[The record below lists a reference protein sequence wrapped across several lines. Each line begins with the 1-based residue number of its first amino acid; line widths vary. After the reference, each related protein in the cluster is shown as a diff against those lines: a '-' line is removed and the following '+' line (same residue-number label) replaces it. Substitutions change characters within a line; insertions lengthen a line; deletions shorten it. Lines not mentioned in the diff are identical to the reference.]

1 MKIYCATT
9 PTWDRYVGKDAWV
22 KCYVDLNSF
31 GMFGMTGEFKI
42 WYVKALSIQDD
53 GVLKYNRISETDIV
67 ELVNNS
73 AYFFKDSLHW
83 IRSTLEGR
91 SLPYACAVETMKIC
105 TPVELY
111 TTEDLLEMVDN
122 YEAQDQ

>member
-22 KCYVDLNSF
+22 KCHVDLNSY
-31 GMFGMTGEFKI
+31 GMEGEFKI
-42 WYVKALSIQDD
+42 WYVKALSIRDD
-53 GVLKYNRISETDIV
+53 GRLEYNRISETDIV
-67 ELVNNS
+67 ELVNNG
-73 AYFFKDSLHW
+73 AYFFKDSLYW

-91 SLPYACAVETMKIC
+91 SLPCASAVEMLKIC
-105 TPVELY
+105 TPVEIY
-111 TTEDLLEMVDN
+111 TTEDLLDLVDN